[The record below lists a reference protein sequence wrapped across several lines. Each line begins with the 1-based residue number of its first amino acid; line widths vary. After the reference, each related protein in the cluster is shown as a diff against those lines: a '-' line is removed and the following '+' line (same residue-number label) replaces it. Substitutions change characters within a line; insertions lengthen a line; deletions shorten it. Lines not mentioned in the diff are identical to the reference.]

1 MAALMRL
8 IFMFVLVFMI
18 MVVVVA
24 IVIMVM
30 FVFLAFFIFLERTV
44 VFIQSLVDD
53 DLDFGRAGVCMV
65 VVIYLENQGRFAF
78 LDTLQVESP
87 AAFPFNVEDLFV
99 THGPAEGMLVVLGA
113 RDFFFFVI
121 QELDV
126 DVFAQA
132 IRIDAKFLVLGIDL
146 AAEYAVSKGVVGPVK
161 VPTFNFKMF
170 VLVGRGAVAVA
181 AGGKEYTKD
190 NAEKGE
196 GNGLGKF
203 HFSLCFNL
211 SIIADCFRMQH
222 ACPRKTCG
230 THVKNADD
238 TPKHLANIREAKKM
252 LRLKF

>member
-30 FVFLAFFIFLERTV
+30 FVFLALFLERAI
-44 VFIQSLVDD
+44 VFIQSLVND

-65 VVIYLENQGRFAF
+65 VMIYLENQGRFAF

-161 VPTFNFKMF
+161 VPAFNFKMF

-181 AGGKEYTKD
+181 AGGKEY
-190 NAEKGE
+190 AEDDAKNGKGK
-196 GNGLGKF
+196 GLDQF
-203 HFSLCFNL
+203 HVSL
-211 SIIADCFRMQH
+211 
-222 ACPRKTCG
+222 
-230 THVKNADD
+230 V
-238 TPKHLANIREAKKM
+238 
-252 LRLKF
+252 

>member
-8 IFMFVLVFMI
+8 IFMIVLVF
-18 MVVVVA
+18 
-24 IVIMVM
+24 
-30 FVFLAFFIFLERTV
+30 LALFLERAI
-44 VFIQSLVDD
+44 VFIQSLVND

-65 VVIYLENQGRFAF
+65 VMIYLENQGRFAF

-181 AGGKEYTKD
+181 AGGKEY
-190 NAEKGE
+190 AEDDAKNGKGK
-196 GNGLGKF
+196 GLDWF
-203 HFSLCFNL
+203 HVSL
-211 SIIADCFRMQH
+211 
-222 ACPRKTCG
+222 
-230 THVKNADD
+230 V
-238 TPKHLANIREAKKM
+238 
-252 LRLKF
+252 